1 MFPLREHSD
10 AYREHVAGRDL
21 DEADLHALMAHYP
34 ELANRPFVASEK
46 GVLLCRPPERVY
58 ELV

>member
-1 MFPLREHSD
+1 M
-10 AYREHVAGRDL
+10 